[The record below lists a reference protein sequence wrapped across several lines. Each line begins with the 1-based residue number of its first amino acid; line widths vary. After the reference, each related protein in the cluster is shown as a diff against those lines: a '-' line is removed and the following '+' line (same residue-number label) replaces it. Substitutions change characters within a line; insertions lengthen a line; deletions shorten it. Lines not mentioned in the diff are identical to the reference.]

1 LPLAFEQG
9 MEKIQDFKEYLK
21 IPRKTVILTH
31 FKPDADALGSSLGL
45 AHYLKKKGHAVVVIT
60 PSDYPDFIAWMPGNK
75 DVMIYQKEK
84 SEKSA
89 KLINQSDL
97 IFCLDFSCLNRIND
111 LGEMVRKSAAKKVL
125 IDHHLE
131 PERFADFEQWDD
143 TAASTAELVFKLIA
157 ELGDKHLV
165 DADIADCLYAGIMT
179 DTGSFRHS
187 NTSHQV
193 FQVASELVERGAN
206 PYKVSKLI
214 YDTNT
219 IERLRLMG
227 YVLSEKLQVLPEY
240 RTAYIVLSAE
250 ELKRFGSQT
259 GDTEGLVNYGLAVK
273 GVKLSVLISDRKE
286 NIKLSLRSLGNF
298 SVNEMARAHFEGG
311 GHRNAAG
318 GQTTLTLEQTV
329 KKFLDI
335 LPLYK
340 DQLIKEEAI

>member
-1 LPLAFEQG
+1 MPLAFERG

-45 AHYLKKKGHAVVVIT
+45 AHYLKKKGHAATVIT
-60 PSDYPDFIAWMPGNK
+60 PSDYPDFISWMPGNK
-75 DVMIYQKEK
+75 DVLIYQKEK

-89 KLINQSDL
+89 KLIGQSDL
-97 IFCLDFSCLNRIND
+97 IFCLDFSSLNRIND
-111 LGEMVRKSAAKKVL
+111 LGEMVRKSPAKKVL

-143 TAASTAELVFKLIA
+143 TAASTAELVFKLIV

-193 FQVASELVERGAN
+193 FKIASELVERGAN

-240 RTAYIVLSAE
+240 RTAYIVLSAD

-259 GDTEGLVNYGLAVK
+259 GDTEGLVNYGLSVK
-273 GVKLSVLISDRKE
+273 GVRLSVLISDRRE

-298 SVNEMARAHFEGG
+298 SVNDMARTHFEGG

-318 GQTTLTLEQTV
+318 GQTSLTLEQTV

-340 DQLIKEEAI
+340 DQLINDECI